1 MRNTDNRMLMNK
13 NKTLADLYQSFDQ
26 LAEQALDSDLLF
38 ASSYIRGFI
47 SLVASEYG
55 DEQQPLST
63 ALAENVTAKLYDAR
77 SELTPQDR
85 AIVSDYWQTLQTS
98 FIST

>member
-1 MRNTDNRMLMNK
+1 MFNEQC
-13 NKTLADLYQSFDQ
+13 KTLADLYQHFDQ
-26 LAEQALDSDLLF
+26 LAEQEVDDDSLF

-55 DEQQPLST
+55 NEQQALST
-63 ALAENVTAKLYDAR
+63 VLADNVTAQLYGAR

-85 AIVSDYWQTLQTS
+85 AIVNDYWQDLKNCFS
-98 FIST
+98 D